1 MSPATP
7 AATAA
12 PAIAPYAR
20 LHQGG
25 PVQWTQIALVLP
37 QALVGPISAHQE
49 FAAPGQASE
58 AALLTTIVV
67 TPVATAGHALN
78 LVNLVNLADL

>member
-1 MSPATP
+1 M
-7 AATAA
+7 
-12 PAIAPYAR
+12 
-20 LHQGG
+20 
-25 PVQWTQIALVLP
+25 LP